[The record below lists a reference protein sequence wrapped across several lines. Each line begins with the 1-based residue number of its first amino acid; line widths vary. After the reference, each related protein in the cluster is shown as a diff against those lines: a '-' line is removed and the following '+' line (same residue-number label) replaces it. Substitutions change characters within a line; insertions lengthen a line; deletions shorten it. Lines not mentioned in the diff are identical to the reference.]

1 MTYEENLTTE
11 LKREYTPTIIKSVI
25 AFANTNG
32 GTIYIGIEDDGS
44 VIGVDNT
51 DDLMLRVMNA
61 VRDSVRPDVTL
72 FINCEI
78 KKINDKS
85 IMEIQVQKG
94 TKSPY
99 YLVGKGIRPEG
110 VFIRQGAA
118 SVPAT
123 ETVIFRMIKES
134 DGSQYEDT
142 RSLVQDLTFVEAE
155 KEFKERNVPFGT
167 NQLRTMNIL
176 NEDGLYTNLGLLISD
191 QCLHTIKM
199 AVFDGDRKSSF
210 QDRREFTGSLLKQL
224 TDAFSFIQRYNKRR
238 SKIQGLHRIDKWD
251 YPVEAIREALLNAL
265 VHRDYSFSGS
275 TLISIFEDR
284 IEFVSIGGLVKGI
297 SYKDIMLGISIT
309 RNQHLADIFYRLTLI
324 EAYGTGLP
332 KILQCYEEVAP
343 QPKIETSDNAF
354 KITLPNVNTEI
365 EMDHTVKCLSN
376 SEQSIVALLSDKDF
390 IKRKDVETELGIS
403 QSMAIRILKEMLEK
417 KLLLVDGKGKNTRYF
432 VPGNKNQG

>member
-1 MTYEENLTTE
+1 
-11 LKREYTPTIIKSVI
+11 
-25 AFANTNG
+25 
-32 GTIYIGIEDDGS
+32 
-44 VIGVDNT
+44 
-51 DDLMLRVMNA
+51 
-61 VRDSVRPDVTL
+61 
-72 FINCEI
+72 
-78 KKINDKS
+78 
-85 IMEIQVQKG
+85 
-94 TKSPY
+94 
-99 YLVGKGIRPEG
+99 VGL
-110 VFIRQGAA
+110 
-118 SVPAT
+118 S
-123 ETVIFRMIKES
+123 
-134 DGSQYEDT
+134 
-142 RSLVQDLTFVEAE
+142 
-155 KEFKERNVPFGT
+155 
-167 NQLRTMNIL
+167 
-176 NEDGLYTNLGLLISD
+176 
-191 QCLHTIKM
+191 
-199 AVFDGDRKSSF
+199 
-210 QDRREFTGSLLKQL
+210 
-224 TDAFSFIQRYNKRR
+224 RR
-238 SKIQGLHRIDKWD
+238 SNQGSI
-251 YPVEAIREALLNAL
+251 INAL

-297 SYKDIMLGISIT
+297 SYNDIMLGISIT

-332 KILQCYEEVAP
+332 KILQCYEEVAS